1 MEARVPL
8 KVFRRSPALFRKARR
23 VVLPAACAAVLGL
36 GRPAAAAEPTKDQCI
51 DANEAAQTL
60 VHSARLREAKR
71 KLQVCVAT
79 SCPGPVREDCAQ
91 QMNQIE
97 LKIPTIVFEA
107 KDENNRD
114 LSAVRVTMDGQ
125 RLVETLEGTAIP
137 LDPGSH
143 TFVFHSEGRGEQT
156 WTLVLHE
163 GEKDRH
169 ERVVLKV
176 VAAGGRAAGNTAPGN
191 TAPGNPGPGNPG
203 PGNSVP
209 SNSVLDNPDRYNTV
223 GGGAQIGPESAGK
236 SERAIGLALGGA
248 GAAGVIVGAVFGL
261 VAKSTYDDAL
271 KNQCHNDAHQCSREG
286 LSERG
291 SAQDQATVSTV
302 AFVVGPALLAAGIY
316 IYFFGPKANS
326 VSVAPTVGTAG
337 AGLSMRVWW

>member
-8 KVFRRSPALFRKARR
+8 KVFRRSPAPFRETRCFVLKA
-23 VVLPAACAAVLGL
+23 VCAAVLGL

-60 VHSARLREAKR
+60 VHSARLRAAKR

-125 RLVETLEGTAIP
+125 PLVETLEGTAIP

-169 ERVVLKV
+169 ERLVLKV
-176 VAAGGRAAGNTAPGN
+176 AAAGGRAAGNTAPAN
-191 TAPGNPGPGNPG
+191 TAPGNSVPS
-203 PGNSVP
+203 NSVP
-209 SNSVLDNPDRYNTV
+209 SNSVLDNPDRYNVV
-223 GGGAQIGPESAGK
+223 GGGAQIGPESAAK
-236 SERAIGLALGGA
+236 SERAIALALGGA
-248 GAAGVIVGAVFGL
+248 GAAGVIVGAVFGI

-271 KNQCHNDAHQCSREG
+271 QKKCHNDPHQCSPDG

-316 IYFFGPKANS
+316 IYFFGPKAHS

-337 AGLSMRVWW
+337 AGLSMRGWW